1 MRKFLFVAVAAFMA
15 VALGFAQQPANS
27 QQAEKTAAKKGMQG
41 FDIDA
46 LDRTADPCV
55 DFYQFAC
62 GNWIKNN
69 PIPSDQARWGRFSEL
84 LERNQM
90 ILRTV
95 LEKAQPNNASR
106 DAVDQKIGDYYDA
119 CMDEKAID
127 AKGLTP
133 LQPILDSIA
142 AVKDKSE
149 LPALL
154 GTMHRQGA
162 DALFAFG
169 PEPDF
174 KNAKMMGVAVDQGGI
189 ALPEKD
195 YYFREDAK
203 SVELRKQYVE
213 HITNMLK
220 LAGESA
226 DQAGKDAQTAMNF
239 ETALAKNSM
248 GNVER
253 RDPQKLYNPKTKQE
267 LIAMNSAFDWNKYL
281 VALEAPSFEKINLD
295 SPGFVAG
302 LNDIIQKTSL
312 DDIKTYL
319 RWQTLHTAAQFLST
333 PFVQENF
340 NFYGKTLTGAKEL
353 RPRWKRCV
361 QFTDRQLG
369 EALGQAYVKV
379 AFPPDAK
386 DRMEKMVHN
395 LEASMKTDIE
405 GLEWMTPETKK
416 AAIVKLGMITD
427 KIGYPEKWR
436 DYSKFKVVRGD
447 FLGNGVRGNEFET
460 DRQLAKVN
468 KPVDRT
474 EWGMTPPTVNAYY
487 NPQENNINFPAG
499 ILQPPF
505 FDNKLD
511 DAVNYGAIG
520 AVIGHEMTHGFDD
533 EGREFD
539 GNGDLRDWWT
549 ATDGKAFEER
559 AKCLSDEY
567 SSFIATD
574 DVHVNGKLTLGEN
587 TADNGGVRISLM
599 ALESTFNGKEPAKI
613 DGFTAQQRAFL
624 GFGQV
629 WCENQTPQAL
639 RVQAQTNPHSPGQ
652 WRTNGVM
659 RNMPEFRKAFGCKEG
674 QPMAPVNA
682 CRVW

>member
-1 MRKFLFVAVAAFMA
+1 MRKFLSVVAAMLTA
-15 VALGFAQQPANS
+15 VALGFGQQPANP
-27 QQAEKTAAKKGMQG
+27 QQAEKTAEKKGMQG
-41 FDIDA
+41 FDINA

-62 GNWIKNN
+62 GTWIKNN

-95 LEKAQPNNASR
+95 LEKAQANNPGR

-119 CMDEKAID
+119 CMDEKAVD
-127 AKGLTP
+127 AKGLAP
-133 LQPILDSIA
+133 LKPTLDSIA

-149 LPALL
+149 LPALIGKL
-154 GTMHRQGA
+154 HRVGVN
-162 DALFAFG
+162 ALFAFG
-169 PEPDF
+169 PEAEF
-174 KNAKMMGVAVDQGGI
+174 KNAKMMGVAVDQGGL

-195 YYFREDAK
+195 YYLREDAK
-203 SVELRKQYVE
+203 SVEIRKQYVE
-213 HITNMLK
+213 HIANMFK

-226 DQAGKDAQTAMNF
+226 EQAAKDAQTVMNF

-248 GNVER
+248 GVVER
-253 RDPQKLYNPKTKQE
+253 RDPQKLFNPKSKQE
-267 LIAMNSAFDWNKYL
+267 LIAMDPAFDWNKYL
-281 VALEAPSFEKINLD
+281 VALESPSFEKINLD
-295 SPGFVAG
+295 SPGFVASMNG
-302 LNDIIQKTSL
+302 LVQSTSL
-312 DDIKTYL
+312 DDLKTYL
-319 RWQTLHTAAQFLST
+319 RWQTLHVASPMLST

-386 DRMEKMVHN
+386 DRMEKMVRN

-405 GLEWMTPETKK
+405 GLDWMTPETKK

-436 DYSKFKVVRGD
+436 DYSKFNVVRGD
-447 FLGNGVRGNEFET
+447 FLGNGMRGNEFET
-460 DRQLAKVN
+460 NRELAKVG

-511 DAVNYGAIG
+511 DAVNYGAVG
-520 AVIGHEMTHGFDD
+520 SVIGHEMTHGFDD

-549 ATDGKAFEER
+549 AADAKAFEER
-559 AKCLSDEY
+559 AKCLADEY
-567 SSFIATD
+567 SSFVATD

-587 TADNGGVRISLM
+587 TADNGGLRVSLM
-599 ALESTFNGKEPAKI
+599 ALESTFNGKEPGKI
-613 DGFTAQQRAFL
+613 DGFTPQQRAFL

>member
-1 MRKFLFVAVAAFMA
+1 MRKFLSVAAAALMA
-15 VALGFAQQPANS
+15 VALGLAQQPANS

-133 LQPILDSIA
+133 LQPLLDSIA

-154 GTMHRQGA
+154 GKMHREGA

-195 YYFREDAK
+195 YYFRDDAK

-213 HITNMLK
+213 HITNMFK

-226 DQAGKDAQTAMNF
+226 DLAAKDAQTVMTF
-239 ETALAKNSM
+239 ETTLAKNSM

-302 LNDIIQKTSL
+302 LNDIVQKTSL

-405 GLEWMTPETKK
+405 GLDWMTPETKK

-447 FLGNGVRGNEFET
+447 FVGNGIRGNEFET

-567 SSFIATD
+567 SSFVATD

-599 ALESTFNGKEPAKI
+599 ALEATFNGKEPAKI
-613 DGFTAQQRAFL
+613 DGFTARQRAFL

-659 RNMPEFRKAFGCKEG
+659 RNSPEFRKAFGCKEG

>member
-1 MRKFLFVAVAAFMA
+1 MRKFLSVAAAALMA
-15 VALGFAQQPANS
+15 VAMSFAQAPNNQ

-41 FDIDA
+41 FDINA
-46 LDRTADPCV
+46 LDRTADPCT

-69 PIPSDQARWGRFSEL
+69 PIPADQARWGRFSEL

-90 ILRTV
+90 ILRTI
-95 LEKAQPNNASR
+95 LEKAEADNPGR
-106 DAVDQKIGDYYDA
+106 DAVDQKIGDYYEA
-119 CMDEKAID
+119 CMDEKGID
-127 AKGLTP
+127 AKGLAP
-133 LQPILDSIA
+133 LKPTLDSIA
-142 AVKDKSE
+142 ALKDKSE
-149 LPALL
+149 LPALIGKL
-154 GTMHRQGA
+154 QREGV
-162 DALFAFG
+162 DAFFGFG

-174 KNAKMMGVAVDQGGI
+174 KNAKMMGASFDQGGLG
-189 ALPEKD
+189 LPEKD
-195 YYFREDAK
+195 YYLRDDAK

-213 HITNMLK
+213 HITNMFK

-226 DQAGKDAQTAMNF
+226 DQAAKDAQTVMNL
-239 ETALAKNSM
+239 ETTLAKNSM
-248 GNVER
+248 GVVER
-253 RDPQKLYNPKTKQE
+253 RDPQKIYNPKTKQE
-267 LIAMNSAFDWNKYL
+267 LVAMDPAFDWNKYL
-281 VALEAPSFEKINLD
+281 VAVESPSFDKVNLD
-295 SPGFVAG
+295 SPAFIASLNG
-302 LNDIIQKTSL
+302 LLQSTSL

-319 RWQTLHTAAQFLST
+319 RWQTLHAAAPALATA
-333 PFVQENF
+333 FVNENF

-386 DRMEKMVHN
+386 ERMEKMVHN
-395 LEASMKTDIE
+395 LEAAMKTDIE
-405 GLEWMTPETKK
+405 GLDWMTPETKK
-416 AAIVKLGMITD
+416 AAIVKLGMIAD
-427 KIGYPEKWR
+427 KIGYPGKWR
-436 DYSKFKVVRGD
+436 DYSKFNVVRGD
-447 FLGNGVRGNEFET
+447 FLGNLKRGDEFET
-460 DRQLAKVN
+460 QRELDKIG

-511 DAVNYGAIG
+511 DAVNYGAVG

-539 GNGDLRDWWT
+539 GSGDLRDWWT
-549 ATDGKAFEER
+549 PADAKAFDER
-559 AKCLSDEY
+559 AKCLVDEY
-567 SSFIATD
+567 SSFTATD
-574 DVHVNGKLTLGEN
+574 DVKVNGKLTLGEN
-587 TADNGGVRISLM
+587 TADNGGLRVALM
-599 ALESTFNGKEPAKI
+599 ALEDSFHGKEPGKV
-613 DGFTAQQRAFL
+613 DGFTPEQRAFL

-652 WRTNGVM
+652 WRANGVV

>member
-1 MRKFLFVAVAAFMA
+1 MKSFLGAAA
-15 VALGFAQQPANS
+15 TALILISLGVAQQPANP

-41 FDIDA
+41 FDINA
-46 LDRTADPCV
+46 LDRTTDPCT

-69 PIPSDQARWGRFSEL
+69 PIPADQSRWGRFSEL
-84 LERNQM
+84 LERNQY
-90 ILRTV
+90 ILKGI
-95 LEKAQPNNASR
+95 LEKQAADTVNR
-106 DAVDQKIGDYYDA
+106 DAVDQKIGDYYQA
-119 CMDEKAID
+119 CMDEKGID
-127 AKGLTP
+127 AKGLEP
-133 LQPILDSIA
+133 LKPTLDSIA
-142 AVKDKSE
+142 VVKDKSE
-149 LPALL
+149 LPTLIGKL
-154 GTMHRQGA
+154 HRMGT
-162 DALFAFG
+162 DILFAFG

-174 KNAKMMGVAVDQGGI
+174 KNAKMEGIAADQGGLG
-189 ALPEKD
+189 LPEKD
-195 YYFREDAK
+195 YYLRDDAK

-220 LAGESA
+220 LAGEPA
-226 DQAGKDAQTAMNF
+226 DQASKDAQTVMNF

-248 GNVER
+248 GVVER

-267 LIAMNSAFDWNKYL
+267 LIAMDPAFDWNKYL
-281 VALEAPSFEKINLD
+281 VAVEAPSFEKINLD
-295 SPGFVAG
+295 SPAFISGM
-302 LNDIIQKTSL
+302 NDLVQKTPL
-312 DDIKTYL
+312 DDLKTYM
-319 RWQTLHTAAQFLST
+319 RWQVLHAAAHALPT
-333 PFVQENF
+333 PFVNENF

-361 QFTDRQLG
+361 QYTDGQLG

-386 DRMEKMVHN
+386 ERMEKMVHN
-395 LEASMKTDIE
+395 LEAAMKTDIE
-405 GLEWMTPETKK
+405 GLDWMTPETKK
-416 AAIVKLGMITD
+416 AAIVKLGMIAD

-436 DYSKFKVVRGD
+436 DYSKYKVERGD
-447 FLGNGVRGNEFET
+447 FLGNTFRGNEFET
-460 DRQLAKVN
+460 QRELDKVG

-533 EGREFD
+533 QGREFD
-539 GNGDLRDWWT
+539 GNGDLKDWWT
-549 ATDGKAFEER
+549 PTDAKAFEER
-559 AKCLSDEY
+559 AKCLTDEY
-567 SSFIATD
+567 SSFTATD
-574 DVHVNGKLTLGEN
+574 DVKVNGKLTLGEN
-587 TADNGGVRISLM
+587 TADNGGLRI
-599 ALESTFNGKEPAKI
+599 ALIALSDAMKGKEPGKI
-613 DGFTAQQRAFL
+613 DGFTPEQRAFL
-624 GFGQV
+624 GFGQI

-652 WRTNGVM
+652 WRANGVV
-659 RNMPEFRKAFGCKEG
+659 RNMPEFRKAFGCKVG

>member
-1 MRKFLFVAVAAFMA
+1 MRKFLSVAAAALMA
-15 VALGFAQQPANS
+15 VALGLAQQPANS

-95 LEKAQPNNASR
+95 LEKAQANNANR

-133 LQPILDSIA
+133 LQPLLDSIA

-154 GTMHRQGA
+154 GKMHREGA

-195 YYFREDAK
+195 YYFRDDAK

-213 HITNMLK
+213 HITNMFK

-226 DQAGKDAQTAMNF
+226 DQAAKDAQTVMTF
-239 ETALAKNSM
+239 ETTLAKNSM

-281 VALEAPSFEKINLD
+281 VVLEAPSFEKINLD

-302 LNDIIQKTSL
+302 LNDIVQKTSL

-405 GLEWMTPETKK
+405 GLDWMTPETKK

-427 KIGYPEKWR
+427 KIGYPKKWR

-447 FLGNGVRGNEFET
+447 FVGNGIRGNEFET

-567 SSFIATD
+567 SSFVATD

-599 ALESTFNGKEPAKI
+599 ALEATFNGKEPAKI
-613 DGFTAQQRAFL
+613 DDFTAQQRAFL

-659 RNMPEFRKAFGCKEG
+659 RNSPEFRKAFGCKEG

>member
-1 MRKFLFVAVAAFMA
+1 MRKFLSVAAAALMA
-15 VALGFAQQPANS
+15 VALGLAQQPANS

-95 LEKAQPNNASR
+95 LEKAQANNANR

-133 LQPILDSIA
+133 LLDSIA

-154 GTMHRQGA
+154 GKMHREGA

-195 YYFREDAK
+195 YYFRDDAK

-213 HITNMLK
+213 HITNMFK

-226 DQAGKDAQTAMNF
+226 DQAAKDAQTVMTF
-239 ETALAKNSM
+239 ETTLAKNSM

-302 LNDIIQKTSL
+302 LNDIVQETSL

-405 GLEWMTPETKK
+405 GLDWMTPETKK

-427 KIGYPEKWR
+427 KIGYPKKWR

-447 FLGNGVRGNEFET
+447 FVGNGIRGNEFET

-567 SSFIATD
+567 SSFVATD

-599 ALESTFNGKEPAKI
+599 ALEATFNGKEPAKI
-613 DGFTAQQRAFL
+613 DDFTAQQRAFL

-659 RNMPEFRKAFGCKEG
+659 RNSPEFRKAFGCKEG

>member
-1 MRKFLFVAVAAFMA
+1 MRKFLSVAAAALMA
-15 VALGFAQQPANS
+15 VALGLAQQPANS

-95 LEKAQPNNASR
+95 LEKAQANNANR

-133 LQPILDSIA
+133 LQPLLDSIA

-154 GTMHRQGA
+154 GKMHREGA

-195 YYFREDAK
+195 YYFRDDAK

-213 HITNMLK
+213 HITNMFK

-226 DQAGKDAQTAMNF
+226 DQAAKDAQTVMTF
-239 ETALAKNSM
+239 ETTLAKNSM

-302 LNDIIQKTSL
+302 LNDIVQKTSL

-369 EALGQAYVKV
+369 EALGQAYVQV

-405 GLEWMTPETKK
+405 GLDWMTPETKK

-427 KIGYPEKWR
+427 KIGYPKKWR

-447 FLGNGVRGNEFET
+447 FVGNGIRGNEFET

-567 SSFIATD
+567 SSFVATD

-599 ALESTFNGKEPAKI
+599 ALEATFNGKEPAKI

-659 RNMPEFRKAFGCKEG
+659 RNSPEFRKAFGCKEG

>member
-154 GTMHRQGA
+154 GKMHRQGA

-652 WRTNGVM
+652 WRSNGVM

>member
-1 MRKFLFVAVAAFMA
+1 MSKFLTVAAAALMA
-15 VALGFAQQPANS
+15 VTCAIAQAPAN
-27 QQAEKTAAKKGMQG
+27 KTQG
-41 FDIDA
+41 FDINA
-46 LDRTADPCV
+46 LDRTTDPCT

-62 GNWIKNN
+62 GNWMKNN

-84 LERNQM
+84 NERNQM
-90 ILRTV
+90 VLRTV
-95 LEKAQPNNASR
+95 LEKAEANNASR
-106 DAVDQKIGDYYDA
+106 DAVDQKIGDYYEA
-119 CMDEKAID
+119 CMDEKGVD
-127 AKGLTP
+127 AKGLAP
-133 LQPILDSIA
+133 LQPVLNQIA
-142 AVKDKSE
+142 GIKDASE
-149 LPALL
+149 LPALMGKL
-154 GTMHRQGA
+154 HRMGS

-174 KNAKMMGVAVDQGGI
+174 KDAKMEGVALDQAGLG
-189 ALPEKD
+189 LPEKD
-195 YYFREDAK
+195 YYFRDDAK

-213 HITNMLK
+213 HVGNMFK

-226 DQAGKDAQTAMNF
+226 DQAAKDAQTVMTF
-239 ETALAKNSM
+239 ETTLAKNSM
-248 GNVER
+248 GVVER

-267 LIAMNSAFDWNKYL
+267 LLSLDPAFDWNKYL
-281 VALEAPSFEKINLD
+281 VAVESPSFEKINLD
-295 SPGFVAG
+295 SPGFIAS
-302 LNDIIQKTSL
+302 LNNLVKNTSL

-319 RWQTLHTAAQFLST
+319 RWQTLHSAAPTLPT
-333 PFVQENF
+333 PFVNENF

-361 QFTDRQLG
+361 QFTDRELG

-386 DRMEKMVHN
+386 ARMEKMVHN

-405 GLEWMTPETKK
+405 GLDWMTPETKK
-416 AAIVKLGMITD
+416 AAIVKLGMISD
-427 KIGYPEKWR
+427 KIGYPDKWR
-436 DYSKFKVVRGD
+436 DYSKYKVVRDD
-447 FLGNGVRGNEFET
+447 FLGNTIRGNEFEVQ
-460 DRQLAKVN
+460 RQLDKIG

-511 DAVNYGAIG
+511 DAVNYGAVG

-539 GNGDLRDWWT
+539 GNGNLRDWWT
-549 ATDGKAFEER
+549 PTDAKAFEER
-559 AKCLSDEY
+559 AKCLVDEY
-567 SSFIATD
+567 SSFVATD

-587 TADNGGVRISLM
+587 TADNGGLRVSLM
-599 ALESTFNGKEPAKI
+599 ALEATFHDKEPGKI
-613 DGFTAQQRAFL
+613 DGFTPEQRAFL
-624 GFGQV
+624 GFAQV

-639 RVQAQTNPHSPGQ
+639 RVQAQTNPHSPGE
-652 WRTNGVM
+652 WRANGVT

>member
-1 MRKFLFVAVAAFMA
+1 MRKFLSVAAAALMA
-15 VALGFAQQPANS
+15 VALGLAQQPANS

-95 LEKAQPNNASR
+95 LEKAQANNANR

-133 LQPILDSIA
+133 LQPLLDSIA

-154 GTMHRQGA
+154 GKMHREGA

-195 YYFREDAK
+195 YYFLDDAK

-213 HITNMLK
+213 HITNMFK

-226 DQAGKDAQTAMNF
+226 DQAAKDAQTVMTF
-239 ETALAKNSM
+239 ETTLAKNSM

-302 LNDIIQKTSL
+302 LNDIVQKTSL

-405 GLEWMTPETKK
+405 GLDWMTPETKK

-427 KIGYPEKWR
+427 KIGYPKKWR

-447 FLGNGVRGNEFET
+447 FVGNGIRGNEFET

-567 SSFIATD
+567 SSFVATD

-599 ALESTFNGKEPAKI
+599 ALEATFNGKEPAKI
-613 DGFTAQQRAFL
+613 DDFTAQQRAFL

-659 RNMPEFRKAFGCKEG
+659 RNSPEFRKAFGCKEG

>member
-1 MRKFLFVAVAAFMA
+1 MKKFLSVATSA
-15 VALGFAQQPANS
+15 VLAVSMGFAQKPAND
-27 QQAEKTAAKKGMQG
+27 QQAEKTAAKKGTKG
-41 FDIDA
+41 FDINA
-46 LDRTADPCV
+46 LDRSTDPCT

-62 GNWIKNN
+62 GSWIKNN

-90 ILRTV
+90 ILRDI
-95 LEKAQPNNASR
+95 LEKQRAANANR
-106 DAVDQKIGDYYDA
+106 DAIDQKIGDYYDA
-119 CMDEKAID
+119 CMDEKGID
-127 AKGLTP
+127 AKGLDP
-133 LQPILDSIA
+133 LKSTLDSIA

-154 GTMHRQGA
+154 GKLHRTGLEP
-162 DALFAFG
+162 LFGFG

-174 KNAKMMGVAVDQGGI
+174 KNAKMMGASVDQGGLG
-189 ALPEKD
+189 LPEKD
-195 YYFREDAK
+195 YYSRDDAK
-203 SVELRKQYVE
+203 SVELRKAYVE
-213 HITNMLK
+213 HITNMFK

-226 DQAGKDAQTAMNF
+226 DQAAKDAQTVMTF
-239 ETALAKNSM
+239 ETTLAKNSM
-248 GNVER
+248 SVVER
-253 RDPQKLYNPKTKQE
+253 RDVQKLYNPKTKAE
-267 LIAMNSAFDWNKYL
+267 FIALTPAFDWNKYL
-281 VALEAPSFEKINLD
+281 VALDAPSFEKINLD
-295 SPGFVAG
+295 SPNYIAK
-302 LNDIIQKTSL
+302 LNEVVQSNSL

-319 RWQTLHTAAQFLST
+319 RWQTLHGAARALPT
-333 PFVQENF
+333 PFVNENF
-340 NFYGKTLTGAKEL
+340 SFYGKTLTGAKEI

-361 QFTDRQLG
+361 QFTDNQLG

-405 GLEWMTPETKK
+405 GLDWMTAETKK
-416 AAIVKLGMITD
+416 AAIVKLSMIND
-427 KIGYPEKWR
+427 KIGYPDKWR
-436 DYSKFKVVRGD
+436 DYSRYNVVRGD
-447 FLGNGVRGNEFET
+447 FLGNTMRGNEFET
-460 DRQLAKVN
+460 QRQLDKIN

-511 DAVNYGAIG
+511 DGVNYGAIG

-539 GNGDLRDWWT
+539 GSGDLRNWWT
-549 ATDGKAFEER
+549 EADGKAFEQR
-559 AKCLSDEY
+559 AQCLVDEY
-567 SSFIATD
+567 DSFIATD
-574 DVHVNGKLTLGEN
+574 DVHVRGKLTLGEN
-587 TADNGGVRISLM
+587 TADNGGLRVALM

-624 GFGQV
+624 GFAQV

-639 RVQAQTNPHSPGQ
+639 RVQAQTNPHSPGK

-659 RNMPEFRKAFGCKEG
+659 RNMPEFRKAFGCKEDA
-674 QPMAPVNA
+674 PMAPTNA

>member
-1 MRKFLFVAVAAFMA
+1 MRKFLSVAAAALMA
-15 VALGFAQQPANS
+15 VALGLAQQPANS

-133 LQPILDSIA
+133 LQPLLDSIA

-154 GTMHRQGA
+154 GKMHREGA

-195 YYFREDAK
+195 YYFRDDAK

-213 HITNMLK
+213 HITNMFK

-226 DQAGKDAQTAMNF
+226 DLAAKDAQTVMTF
-239 ETALAKNSM
+239 ETTLAKNSM

-302 LNDIIQKTSL
+302 LNDIVQKTSL

-405 GLEWMTPETKK
+405 GLDWMTPETKK

-447 FLGNGVRGNEFET
+447 FVGNGIRGNEFET

-567 SSFIATD
+567 SSFVATD

-599 ALESTFNGKEPAKI
+599 ALEATFNGKEPAKI

-659 RNMPEFRKAFGCKEG
+659 RNSPEFRKAFGCKEG

>member
-1 MRKFLFVAVAAFMA
+1 MKKFLSVAATALLA
-15 VALGFAQQPANS
+15 VALSIAQQPANS

-41 FDIDA
+41 FDLDA

-95 LEKAQPNNASR
+95 LEKAQPNTPGR

-119 CMDEKAID
+119 CMDEKTID
-127 AKGLTP
+127 AKGLAP
-133 LQPILDSIA
+133 LQPTLDSIA
-142 AVKDKSE
+142 ALKDKAE
-149 LPALL
+149 LPTLL
-154 GTMHRQGA
+154 GKLHRDGVEP
-162 DALFAFG
+162 LFAFG
-169 PEPDF
+169 PEAEF
-174 KNAKMMGVAVDQGGI
+174 KNAKMEGAAIDQGGI

-195 YYFREDAK
+195 YYLRDDAK
-203 SVELRKQYVE
+203 SVELRKQYVQ
-213 HITNMLK
+213 HVANMFK

-226 DQAGKDAQTAMNF
+226 DQASKDAQTVMSF
-239 ETALAKNSM
+239 ETGLAKNSM

-253 RDPQKLYNPKTKQE
+253 RDPQKQYNPKTKQE
-267 LIAMNSAFDWNKYL
+267 LLAMSPAFDWNKYF
-281 VALEAPSFEKINLD
+281 VAVEAPSFDKINLD
-295 SPGFVAG
+295 SLGFFTS
-302 LNDIIQKTSL
+302 LNDVLKNTSL

-319 RWQTLHTAAQFLST
+319 RWQTLHTAAPYLSA

-340 NFYGKTLTGAKEL
+340 DFYGKTLTGAKEL

-361 QFTDRQLG
+361 QFTDHQLG

-386 DRMEKMVHN
+386 ERMEKMVHN

-405 GLEWMTPETKK
+405 GLDWMTPETKK

-436 DYSKFKVVRGD
+436 DYSKFNVVRGD
-447 FLGNGVRGNEFET
+447 FLGNAMRGNEFET
-460 DRQLAKVN
+460 NRELAKIG

-539 GNGDLRDWWT
+539 GNGDLRDWWSP
-549 ATDGKAFEER
+549 ADGKAFEER

-567 SSFIATD
+567 SSFVATD

-587 TADNGGVRISLM
+587 TADNGGVRVSLM
-599 ALESTFNGKEPAKI
+599 ALEATFNGKEPAKI

>member
-1 MRKFLFVAVAAFMA
+1 MKKLFTAAAVALLASS
-15 VALGFAQQPANS
+15 LGFAQKPAND

-41 FDIDA
+41 FDINA
-46 LDRTADPCV
+46 LDRSADPCT
-55 DFYQFAC
+55 DFYQFSC

-90 ILRTV
+90 ILRDI
-95 LEKAQPNNASR
+95 LEKQRANNSSR
-106 DAVDQKIGDYYDA
+106 DAVNQKIGDYYDA
-119 CMDEKAID
+119 CMDEKSID
-127 AKGLTP
+127 AKGIAP
-133 LQPILDSIA
+133 LKPLLDSIA
-142 AVKDKSE
+142 AMKDKAE
-149 LPALL
+149 LPALI
-154 GTMHRQGA
+154 GKMHRAGY
-162 DALFAFG
+162 DVLFSFG

-174 KNAKMMGVAVDQGGI
+174 KDAKMEGVAADQGGI
-189 ALPEKD
+189 GLPEKD
-195 YYFREDAK
+195 YYLRDDAK
-203 SVELRKQYVE
+203 SVELRKGYVE
-213 HITNMLK
+213 HITNMFK

-226 DQAGKDAQTAMNF
+226 DQAAKDAQIVMTF
-239 ETALAKNSM
+239 ETTLAKNSM
-248 GNVER
+248 GVVER
-253 RDPQKLYNPKTKQE
+253 RDPQKLYNPKTRQE
-267 LIAMNSAFDWNKYL
+267 FLAMDPAFDWNKYL
-281 VALEAPSFEKINLD
+281 VAVEAPSFEKINLD
-295 SPGFVAG
+295 SPAYLTAMNGVV
-302 LNDIIQKTSL
+302 QSTSL

-319 RWQTLHTAAQFLST
+319 RWQALHGAAHTLST
-333 PFVQENF
+333 PFVNENF
-340 NFYGKTLTGAKEL
+340 SFYGKTLTGAKEI

-361 QFTDRQLG
+361 QYTDNQLG

-386 DRMEKMVHN
+386 ERMEKMVHN

-405 GLEWMTPETKK
+405 GLDWMTPDTKK
-416 AAIVKLGMITD
+416 AAVAKLAMIKD
-427 KIGYPEKWR
+427 KIGYPDKWR
-436 DYSKFKVVRGD
+436 DYSKYEVKRGD
-447 FLGNGVRGNEFET
+447 FLGNTLRGNEFEVQ
-460 DRQLAKVN
+460 RQLDKIG

-533 EGREFD
+533 QGRQFD

-549 ATDGKAFEER
+549 AADGKAFDQR
-559 AKCLSDEY
+559 AGCISDEY

-587 TADNGGVRISLM
+587 TADNGGLRIALM
-599 ALESTFNGKEPAKI
+599 ALEATFNGKEPAKV
-613 DGFTAQQRAFL
+613 DGFTPQQRAFL
-624 GFGQV
+624 GFAQI

-674 QPMAPVNA
+674 APMAPANA

>member
-1 MRKFLFVAVAAFMA
+1 MRKFLSVAAAALMA
-15 VALGFAQQPANS
+15 VALGLAQQPANS

-95 LEKAQPNNASR
+95 LEKAQANNANR

-133 LQPILDSIA
+133 LQPLLDSIA

-154 GTMHRQGA
+154 GKMHREGA

-195 YYFREDAK
+195 YYFRDDAK

-213 HITNMLK
+213 HITNMFK

-226 DQAGKDAQTAMNF
+226 DQAAKDAQTVMTF
-239 ETALAKNSM
+239 ETTLAKNSM

-302 LNDIIQKTSL
+302 LNDIVQKTSL

-405 GLEWMTPETKK
+405 GLDWMTPETKK

-427 KIGYPEKWR
+427 KIGYPKKWR

-447 FLGNGVRGNEFET
+447 FVGNGIRGNEFET

-567 SSFIATD
+567 SSFVATD

-599 ALESTFNGKEPAKI
+599 ALEATFNGKEPAKI

-659 RNMPEFRKAFGCKEG
+659 RNSPEFRKAFGCKEG